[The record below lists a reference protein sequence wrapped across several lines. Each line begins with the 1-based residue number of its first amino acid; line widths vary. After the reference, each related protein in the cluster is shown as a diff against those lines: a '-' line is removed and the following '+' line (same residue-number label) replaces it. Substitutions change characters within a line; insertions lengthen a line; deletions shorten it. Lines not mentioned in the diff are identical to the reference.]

1 MSNYE
6 RFTATLAKH
15 YAELFTLP
23 EYALAASR
31 YTPDS
36 MAEKF
41 AALLATGSGANK
53 DGDGIRR
60 TCKELAIKHTYKAIS
75 EYLQGAA

>member
-6 RFTATLAKH
+6 RFAETLAKH

-23 EYALAASR
+23 EYALCASR

-36 MAEKF
+36 MARKF
-41 AALLATGSGANK
+41 TTLLATGSGANK

-60 TCKELAIKHTYKAIS
+60 TCKELGIKHTYTAIFA
-75 EYLQGAA
+75 YLQGAA